1 LKECDGLPIMANTA
15 LIAGMAKGLGIDW
28 ELLRRVLEQ
37 ELPKEKDKN
46 LIIAERAY
54 NQAKQI
60 FVVEKQVLRFVI

>member
-1 LKECDGLPIMANTA
+1 MANTA